1 MSETT
6 DIFSNTVCALGEG
19 PAAHPALGRLFWFD
33 ILGRRLLEQP
43 FEGGHTTVHDLP
55 VMASVMAVVDD
66 HTQLIAAE
74 NGLYLRDVANGRL
87 RLHTPLEA
95 DNRVTRSN
103 DGRVHPCGALW
114 IGTMGKRAEAGAGA
128 LYWFFRGELR
138 LLFAGVSIINSIAF
152 TADGQTAYF
161 ADTALGT
168 IWRIATD
175 PLTGLPQGERQTFAT
190 IPAGEGGPDG
200 SVTDADGLLWNARW
214 GGGCLDVYAPDGR
227 RLRSVSVPAR
237 QVSCP
242 AFIGA
247 AADRLAVTSAT
258 QGLDRTALVTDPLAG
273 QTFLLPATVAGR
285 FDPPVRLA

>member
-1 MSETT
+1 MGGTT
-6 DIFSNTVCALGEG
+6 SIFSDTVCALGEG

-43 FEGGHTTVHDLP
+43 FASGHTTVHDLP

-74 NGLYLRDVANGRL
+74 NGLYLRDVASGRL
-87 RLHTPLEA
+87 SLHAALEA
-95 DNRVTRSN
+95 DNPATRSN

-114 IGTMGKRAEAGAGA
+114 IGTMGKRAETGAGA

-138 LLFAGVSIINSIAF
+138 RLFSDISIINSIAF
-152 TADGQTAYF
+152 SPDGSAAWF
-161 ADTALGT
+161 ADTALGI

-175 PLTGLPQGERQTFAT
+175 PVTGLPQGERQVFAT

-200 SVTDADGLLWNARW
+200 SVMDADGLLWNARW

-227 RLRSVSVPAR
+227 RIRSVSIPTR
-237 QVSCP
+237 QPSCP
-242 AFIGA
+242 AFIGPNA
-247 AADRLAVTSAT
+247 DRMAVTTATEGYDNAALAADP
-258 QGLDRTALVTDPLAG
+258 QAG
-273 QTFLLPATVAGR
+273 RTFLLTETVRGR